1 MRPSARWMLLAGLAS
16 IGTAKLASWL
26 LAGDALAPPWQ
37 LLLALLPIPFFI
49 GFIWAELAYWRALD
63 ELHRRIALDA
73 LAVAFPAA
81 IALGYLVES
90 LQQAGFLAGV
100 GIGDVWPWMGL
111 LWLPA
116 LLWSRARYA

>member
-16 IGTAKLASWL
+16 IGTARLASWL
-26 LAGDALAPPWQ
+26 LAGD
-37 LLLALLPIPFFI
+37 
-49 GFIWAELAYWRALD
+49 ALD

-100 GIGDVWPWMGL
+100 GIGDVWPWMAL